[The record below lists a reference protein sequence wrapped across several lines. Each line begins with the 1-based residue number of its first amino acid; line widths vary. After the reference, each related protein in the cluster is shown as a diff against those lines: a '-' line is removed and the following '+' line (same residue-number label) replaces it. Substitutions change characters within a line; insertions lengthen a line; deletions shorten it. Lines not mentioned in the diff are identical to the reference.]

1 MAASFVGPGDFA
13 FGAAVTAAG
22 FAGATVGS
30 GSEPRRPTLRDS
42 LLRKPS
48 DEPALALAL
57 ELVDAGALRGAA
69 TGAEADIG
77 SLVADVKLNDG
88 AGSGAFGMVACEGT
102 VPGAGR

>member
-1 MAASFVGPGDFA
+1 MI
-13 FGAAVTAAG
+13 AAG
-22 FAGATVGS
+22 FAGAAAATGS

-48 DEPALALAL
+48 DELALALAL
-57 ELVDAGALRGAA
+57 ELAEEAGVLRVA
-69 TGAEADIG
+69 GAEAAAIG

-88 AGSGAFGMVACEGT
+88 AGSGARGMVACEGT